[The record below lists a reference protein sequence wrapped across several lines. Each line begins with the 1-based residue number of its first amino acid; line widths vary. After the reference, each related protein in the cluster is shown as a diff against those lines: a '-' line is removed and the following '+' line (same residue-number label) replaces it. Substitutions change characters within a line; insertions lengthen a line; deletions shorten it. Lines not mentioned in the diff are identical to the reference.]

1 MKVNTFWKLNAIA
14 AAVIAGSTML
24 STAAT
29 AAGATLE
36 EVVVV
41 GSRGAPRTVADS
53 PVPVDV
59 LSADE
64 LNSAGSND
72 LLMQLQGAIPSL
84 NVHLQPISDA
94 ASMIRPA
101 NLRGLS
107 SDSTLI
113 LVNGKRRH
121 RASVI
126 AFQGGGVNDGS
137 QGPDISVIPSIA
149 LKQVEVLRDGA
160 AAQYGSDAVAGVI
173 NFVLNDASEGGS
185 LTVKQGE
192 YQAGD
197 GKTSTIAGNLGLP
210 LTDAGFMN
218 VSFQMRNV
226 DPTSRSLQ
234 RPDAQALIDGGNTDV
249 SVPAQIWGAPI
260 VDDDVTFFFNSGL
273 DLGNGSEAYMFG
285 NYSERDVDGGFYYRN
300 PNNRSGVFTYGWDS
314 NAATRTN
321 ANGIAVNAAGQTS
334 AEFVTGGGVVGD
346 FVAQG
351 TENDGT
357 YRLVADL
364 GGCAADVAGEIDNI
378 RLVKTT
384 AGENDPAGTQAILDG
399 QRDALIA
406 SDSCYIHNEQ
416 APGGYTPRFIGNIAD
431 TSFTAGV
438 RGELTDGMLAGYSY
452 DLSGSVGRNEADF
465 GLNNTLN
472 PSMGPDSKRDF
483 STGSYIQ
490 LAKTFNLDLQKQ
502 FDNTSFAAGYEW
514 RETTFEVIAGE
525 QASWQVGNSTIAN
538 PSDAVNGDGVA
549 VDAYGYTEAES
560 ATAPE
565 YNLTPAGLKAQELD
579 EQREWSQAT
588 NIDLATFQPFNVG
601 SHGFA
606 GFSPDSAGAF
616 TRRNYALYIDVESQ
630 LTDDLLV
637 GAAVRY
643 EDYSS
648 FGDTANYKLTLNYQI
663 TDNVALRGS
672 TSTGF
677 RAPTQGQANVVNTQT
692 TLVDGQLTQAQTLPS
707 FKLGEGDLQP
717 EESESYAF
725 GLVMALG
732 DVEITADYFNI
743 EVTDRIALTSNAAPT
758 AGQITSMTAAGIP
771 NAELLGQINYFT
783 NDFNTE
789 TEGVDIVATYGADL
803 FGGSTDFSMAYNWTD
818 TKVSNQGSSTS
829 DFKVKRLEESLP
841 NHRATFTMAQDWD
854 GISAFVR
861 TNYFDEYYAV
871 HANWFG
877 TDADSAVTVDAELT
891 YSLTD
896 SMSVSVGGQNI
907 FDQDAERID
916 GSAGAVAEG
925 EPGNVLGGIFY
936 ETSPMGIDGAFWYM
950 KASYNF

>member
-1 MKVNTFWKLNAIA
+1 MKANTFWKLNAIA

-24 STAAT
+24 PAIAT
-29 AAGATLE
+29 AAEATLE

-59 LSADE
+59 LTADE
-64 LNSAGSND
+64 LNSSGSTD

-137 QGPDISVIPSIA
+137 QGADISVIPSIA

-173 NFVLNDASEGGS
+173 NFVLSDASEGGS

-197 GKTSTIAGNLGLP
+197 GQTSTIAGNIGLP

-218 VSFQMRNV
+218 VSFQMRQV
-226 DPTSRSLQ
+226 DPTSRSVQ
-234 RPDAQALIDGGNTDV
+234 RGDALGLIAAGNTDI
-249 SVPAQIWGAPI
+249 SDPAQIWGAPKI
-260 VDDDVTFFFNSGL
+260 DDDVTLFFNSGL

-300 PNNRSGVFTYGWDS
+300 PNDRGGVFTYGWDS

-321 ANGIAVNAAGQTS
+321 ADGINLNTAGQTS
-334 AEFVTGGGVVGD
+334 AEFVTGGGVEAD

-351 TENDGT
+351 TENDGD

-364 GGCAADVAGEIDNI
+364 DGNCASDVAGEIDNI
-378 RLVKTT
+378 RMV
-384 AGENDPAGTQAILDG
+384 DPTDSDDLA
-399 QRDALIA
+399 ALIA
-406 SDSCYIHNEQ
+406 SESCYIHNEQ
-416 APGGYTPRFIGNIAD
+416 APGGYTPRFTGNIAD

-452 DLSGSVGRNEADF
+452 DMSGSVGRNEASF
-465 GLNNTLN
+465 GLNNTFN
-472 PSMGPDSKRDF
+472 PSMGPDSKRNF
-483 STGSYIQ
+483 STGGYTQ

-502 FDNTSFAAGYEW
+502 FDNTSFAVGYEW
-514 RETTFEVIAGE
+514 RETTFEVTAGE
-525 QASWQVGNSTIAN
+525 QASWQVGDSTTAT
-538 PSDAVNGDGVA
+538 PSVATNAGGDAI
-549 VDAYGYTEAES
+549 DAYGYTQAES
-560 ATAPE
+560 VSAPE
-565 YNLTPAGLKAQELD
+565 YNLTTSGLTEQELD
-579 EQREWSQAT
+579 EQRVWEQAT
-588 NIDLATFQPFNVG
+588 NIDQATFQPFNVG

-606 GFSPDSAGAF
+606 GFSPDSAGSF
-616 TRRNYALYIDVESQ
+616 TRRNYALYVDVESQ
-630 LTDDLLV
+630 LNDDLLV

-643 EDYSS
+643 EDFSS
-648 FGDTANYKLTLNYQI
+648 FGDTTNYKLTFNYQL
-663 TDNVALRGS
+663 TDNIALRGS

-692 TLVDGQLTQAQTLPS
+692 TLVGGQLTQAQTLPS

-725 GLVMALG
+725 GLVMSLG
-732 DVEITADYFNI
+732 EVEITADYFNI

-758 AGQITSMTAAGIP
+758 AGQVTAMTAAGIP

-783 NDFNTE
+783 NDFDTE
-789 TEGVDIVATYGADL
+789 TEGVDVVATYGADL

-818 TKVSNQGSSTS
+818 TQVVNQGSSTS
-829 DFKVKRLEESLP
+829 DSKAKRLEEGLP
-841 NHRATFTMAQDWD
+841 NHRATFTMAQNWESV
-854 GISAFVR
+854 SAFVR
-861 TNYFDEYYAV
+861 TNYFGEYYAV
-871 HANWFG
+871 HADWFG
-877 TDADSAVTVDAELT
+877 TDADSAVTVDAEVT
-891 YSLTD
+891 YELTD
-896 SMSVSVGGQNI
+896 KISVSVGGQNI

-916 GSAGAVAEG
+916 GSAGAVAEDVD
-925 EPGNVLGGIFY
+925 GNVLGAIFY
-936 ETSPMGIDGAFWYM
+936 ETSPMGIEGAFWYM
-950 KASYNF
+950 KADYNF